1 MHTSANTTSKQ
12 KTRETICHGVGLG
25 NFCGKVKSKA
35 LVEIEGTVK
44 EKHGDAI
51 QFCDLECDLFEGGTK
66 NDKSKR
72 DKCGGRRD
80 WQQRTCKDI
89 DAVLSSEISQG
100 SLESMQ

>member
-1 MHTSANTTSKQ
+1 MVLAW
-12 KTRETICHGVGLG
+12 EI
-25 NFCGKVKSKA
+25 CGKVKSKA

-100 SLESMQ
+100 SLESMQQEGSEGLQ